1 MVKRIIFD
9 LDNTLIPWDNKWDIA
24 VKETL
29 DEFGIKYEVESLV
42 AYQKALE
49 EYELKEKRYSFKEL
63 AKFMSEY
70 TNVEIPEKFFEV
82 WTKKLSTLVPPKD
95 ERLISLLER
104 LSKKYSL
111 VVATNWF
118 KEQQVSKL
126 RLCGLLDYFDE
137 VISGEEFDIKPNSE
151 MFDYYKKGYSD
162 SEVVMVGDNLYIDIK
177 GANDAG
183 LHAYLITTDPNYI
196 STDKY
201 TVIKN
206 IYELEE
212 YL

>member
-9 LDNTLIPWDNKWDIA
+9 LDKTLIPWDDKWDIA

-29 DEFGIKYEVESLV
+29 DEFGIEYDFKTLDD
-42 AYQKALE
+42 YQEAIVR
-49 EYELKEKRYSFKEL
+49 YELEEKRYSIDRLVSFFKEHL
-63 AKFMSEY
+63 DIQLSNEFFNRWIDKLS
-70 TNVEIPEKFFEV
+70 VLVPEK
-82 WTKKLSTLVPPKD
+82 D
-95 ERLISLLER
+95 EKLISMLSR

-111 VVATNWF
+111 VVATNWL
-118 KEQQVSKL
+118 KRQQVSKL
-126 RLCGLLDYFDE
+126 KLCGLLDYFDE
-137 VISGEEFDIKPNSE
+137 VITGEDFDIKPNTA
-151 MFDYYKKGYSD
+151 MFDYYKEGYDD
-162 SEVVMVGDNLYIDIK
+162 SEVVMVGDKYISDIK

-183 LHAYLITTDPNYI
+183 LHGYLITTDPKYTSN
-196 STDKY
+196 DNY